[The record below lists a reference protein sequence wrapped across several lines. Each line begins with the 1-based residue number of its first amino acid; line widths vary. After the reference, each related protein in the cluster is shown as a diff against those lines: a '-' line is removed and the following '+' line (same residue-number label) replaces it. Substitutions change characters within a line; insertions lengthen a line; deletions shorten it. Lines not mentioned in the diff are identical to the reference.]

1 MWGVFAGRSRTG
13 AAVVSPERPRGR
25 SGFPADMGLIW
36 ACRSSAQLGIDRV
49 RERAKRREMIVRR
62 RQLGDSGRR
71 TEALASL
78 PALDS
83 TRRVSERFR
92 DGDVVI
98 LALRDMKD
106 LLLLEAVSR
115 LSSAI
120 VSKEQWIGLAALGLV
135 HGDAVVERVAE
146 RV

>member
-1 MWGVFAGRSRTG
+1 MPGSV
-13 AAVVSPERPRGR
+13 
-25 SGFPADMGLIW
+25 
-36 ACRSSAQLGIDRV
+36 QLGIDRV
-49 RERAKRREMIVRR
+49 RERAKRREMIVRP

-78 PALDS
+78 PALNPA
-83 TRRVSERFR
+83 RRVSERFR

-115 LSSAI
+115 LSSTI

-135 HGDAVVERVAE
+135 HGDAVMERVAK